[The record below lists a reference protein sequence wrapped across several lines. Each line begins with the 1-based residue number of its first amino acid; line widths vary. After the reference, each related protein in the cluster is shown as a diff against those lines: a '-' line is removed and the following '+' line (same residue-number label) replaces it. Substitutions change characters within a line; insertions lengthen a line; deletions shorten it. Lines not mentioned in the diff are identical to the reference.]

1 MSAAQFGKISTAQID
16 KITTQH
22 LAIASRFTT
31 KPNGKSSRKKRGTL
45 HYLGQFPK
53 ARRLL
58 VEHVQDLGRGKC
70 PVLES
75 LPEVNL
81 RLF

>member
-45 HYLGQFPK
+45 HKL
-53 ARRLL
+53 
-58 VEHVQDLGRGKC
+58 EDHVYDSTENSEE
-70 PVLES
+70 PV
-75 LPEVNL
+75 
-81 RLF
+81 F